1 MMNLLKK
8 GADISMRKERVMISE
23 VEIAEYVYK
32 GLIKLAYTP
41 SADEVFDIAEIL
53 FSYLLEKTVINVD
66 EVTEDDE
73 EEF

>member
-1 MMNLLKK
+1 M
-8 GADISMRKERVMISE
+8 GKERVMISE

-53 FSYLLEKTVINVD
+53 FSYLLDKTVINID
-66 EVTEDDE
+66 EVEDDE
-73 EEF
+73 GEF